1 MSGRAMM
8 INTAAISVAA
18 LLLGAC
24 GGGGDD
30 AGDATFATFATTTD
44 ATSASTASI
53 ASGKLLFQQRCAAC
67 HGSNMPAA
75 KNSHNTLNAISSNR
89 GGMGYLGS
97 IVRAAQADD
106 IAGYLAF
113 GL

>member
-1 MSGRAMM
+1 MM

-30 AGDATFATFATTTD
+30 AGDATFATTTG

-75 KNSHNTLNAISSNR
+75 KNGHNTLNAISSNR

-97 IVRAAQADD
+97 IIQAAQADD